1 MDLDTSLKVYLT
13 DLEWLIILAILR
25 EDCTNLRFWT
35 RFRVCEMGKFIHTI
49 RSLDFFVCS
58 PFFVAAIHQNERRLV
73 SEEELING
81 PTSGTSVICKNVEK
95 LRQWLNNY
103 LRLYSNDILISE
115 ETSCDFTHS
124 LKNTLKLL
132 KQYENFNSK
141 HVVIRKNTT
150 SNENQRIFITNE
162 MHLFEDLFILY
173 LREYITFLP
182 LGYVQKLPERP
193 HSISGRAT
201 LDIDNVKHPVRRIEF
216 NIPIRLNIS
225 VSEMALNLFP
235 NEKLFREEY
244 KTIDINTQ
252 EISQKLKEIN
262 TQTHA
267 DSQSSEAKVIKTVTL
282 HKINYETDF
291 LPYKD
296 ALVLLYLAI
305 GNKYLITEAG
315 MKDSLPAISKMPF
328 LTVRDGGRKHIE
340 KALKKYA
347 QPIKTYELA
356 LPDKTC
362 CIIVTDSVEFNK
374 YIQDYVTKYLNEQLE
389 NPNNYYQ
396 YGISWNMTV
405 RWLNSLQIIHGNVY
419 SLSPEVIKN
428 NQDILINKASWIE
441 CLLKLILDKRISLSE
456 MTLDITKLPIFKVRI
471 QQSEQLPFQ
480 ESDDL
485 EYLGIIIN
493 KNNEVWY
500 KDKKVPLD
508 FRSRQ
513 FIFLKYLVQLGD
525 NYKKVTNPIEEFK
538 NYLDKE
544 LKERGHKEPK
554 RPTVRGIQ
562 DYASQ
567 IRIKFEKTVG
577 TNAVTFHI
585 VAGQTV
591 LCLQNTSS
599 TSREKRNEGCI

>member
-1 MDLDTSLKVYLT
+1 MNHPYLT
-13 DLEWLIILAILR
+13 DWELYIVFCNYYKPQYIELKFNVYEALLRNNQLLSLYGLPFLETSLNVHRNTPHPTDGSRWNGIPFKQLIFKSHVL
-25 EDCTNLRFWT
+25 
-35 RFRVCEMGKFIHTI
+35 
-49 RSLDFFVCS
+49 S
-58 PFFVAAIHQNERRLV
+58 
-73 SEEELING
+73 
-81 PTSGTSVICKNVEK
+81 
-95 LRQWLNNY
+95 RQWLQEYIDKYRHNLLGNESKY
-103 LRLYSNDILISE
+103 
-115 ETSCDFTHS
+115 ETCAVS
-124 LKNTLKLL
+124 LKNTANFIQKLARNSRKDDFSIDSHAIHQLTETSSTSTSTRPYEDILVLLQNEYLSLNDIKLENSNILEDKFQEDSFPHFILKLTLL
-132 KQYENFNSK
+132 KPLRERDIAILSNTSFNLP
-141 HVVIRKNTT
+141 NTT
-150 SNENQRIFITNE
+150 VT
-162 MHLFEDLFILY
+162 
-173 LREYITFLP
+173 
-182 LGYVQKLPERP
+182 
-193 HSISGRAT
+193 T
-201 LDIDNVKHPVRRIEF
+201 LVE
-216 NIPIRLNIS
+216 
-225 VSEMALNLFP
+225 
-235 NEKLFREEY
+235 
-244 KTIDINTQ
+244 Q
-252 EISQKLKEIN
+252 
-262 TQTHA
+262 QTPTE
-267 DSQSSEAKVIKTVTL
+267 SKSSEAQVIKPVTL

-374 YIQDYVTKYLNEQLE
+374 HIQDYVTKYLNEQLE

-405 RWLNSLQIIHGNVY
+405 RWLNSLQIIHGNAY

-428 NQDILINKASWIE
+428 NQNILINKASWIE
-441 CLLKLILDKRISLSE
+441 CLLKLIVDKRISLSE
-456 MTLDITKLPIFKVRI
+456 MTLDITKLPVFKVRI

-480 ESDDL
+480 ESGDL
-485 EYLGIIIN
+485 EYLGITIN

-538 NYLDKE
+538 NYLARK
-544 LKERGHKEPK
+544 LKERGDKKTTAPNL
-554 RPTVRGIQ
+554 RGIQ

-567 IRIKFEKTVG
+567 IRIKFERTVG

-591 LCLQNTSS
+591 LCLQNTAS
-599 TSREKRNEGCI
+599 TSRKKRNKRLI

>member
-1 MDLDTSLKVYLT
+1 MNRPYLTDWELYIVFCNYYKIQKIEMKLVLYWALLRKNQLPTWRSLPFSDTSL
-13 DLEWLIILAILR
+13 
-25 EDCTNLRFWT
+25 NLRPYLPSGASSAYYS
-35 RFRVCEMGKFIHTI
+35 RVAKKKPYKTFFIKSHP
-49 RSLDFFVCS
+49 
-58 PFFVAAIHQNERRLV
+58 PF
-73 SEEELING
+73 
-81 PTSGTSVICKNVEK
+81 K
-95 LRQWLNNY
+95 QWLQEY
-103 LRLYSNDILISE
+103 LDEYRNDLLGNII
-115 ETSCDFTHS
+115 S
-124 LKNTLKLL
+124 LKNTTNFIQKLDWESGESNWSINSQQITQL
-132 KQYENFNSK
+132 ASIGQSAHPYEDILILLQEGYLNLNDVILENSSILDTRLTENSIPHFTLNLSVIKPLTSFTATKLSKQFSMRQNEITASTPTGISQASASSQVSQPQTNK
-141 HVVIRKNTT
+141 VVI
-150 SNENQRIFITNE
+150 
-162 MHLFEDLFILY
+162 
-173 LREYITFLP
+173 
-182 LGYVQKLPERP
+182 
-193 HSISGRAT
+193 
-201 LDIDNVKHPVRRIEF
+201 
-216 NIPIRLNIS
+216 IP
-225 VSEMALNLFP
+225 
-235 NEKLFREEY
+235 
-244 KTIDINTQ
+244 
-252 EISQKLKEIN
+252 
-262 TQTHA
+262 
-267 DSQSSEAKVIKTVTL
+267 
-282 HKINYETDF
+282 KINYKTDF

-362 CIIVTDSVEFNK
+362 CIIVTDNVEFNK
-374 YIQDYVTKYLNEQLE
+374 HIQEYATKYLNEQLE

-419 SLSPEVIKN
+419 SLSPEIIKN
-428 NQDILINKASWIE
+428 NQDIPINKASWIE
-441 CLLKLILDKRISLSE
+441 CLLKLIVDKRISLSE
-456 MTLDITKLPIFKVRI
+456 MTLDITKSPVFKVRI
-471 QQSEQLPFQ
+471 RQTEQLPFQ
-480 ESDDL
+480 ESDAL

-500 KDKKVPLD
+500 KDKKIPLD
-508 FRSRQ
+508 FRSKQ

-577 TNAVTFHI
+577 TNAITFHI
-585 VAGQTV
+585 VAGTTG
-591 LCLQNTSS
+591 LRLQNTAS
-599 TSREKRNEGCI
+599 TRSKKRNKRPI